1 MNATSP
7 EVAALMREML
17 MARSGAERV
26 LMCCEMFDAAR
37 KVALAS
43 FPPGLPEIEVKRL
56 LCERFYGN
64 EVDVEAFI
72 EHVRAS
78 RQRVRGER

>member
-1 MNATSP
+1 MNDTSP
-7 EVAALMREML
+7 EIAALFREKL

-26 LMCCEMFDAAR
+26 VMGSEMFDAAQAI
-37 KVALAS
+37 VLAS
-43 FPPGLPEIEVKRL
+43 FPPGLPEIEVKRR

-72 EHVRAS
+72 EYVRS
-78 RQRVRGER
+78 KTEKG

>member
-1 MNATSP
+1 MNDTSP

-17 MARSGAERV
+17 MARSGTERV
-26 LMCCEMFDAAR
+26 LMGCEMFDAAR
-37 KVALAS
+37 AIVLAS
-43 FPPGLPEIEVKRL
+43 FPPGLPEIEVKRR

-72 EHVRAS
+72 EYVRS
-78 RQRVRGER
+78 KTEKG

>member
-1 MNATSP
+1 MNDTSP

-17 MARSGAERV
+17 MARSGTERV
-26 LMCCEMFDAAR
+26 LMGCEMFDAAR
-37 KVALAS
+37 TIVLAS

-72 EHVRAS
+72 EYVRSSAEK
-78 RQRVRGER
+78 G